1 MTFSQQSFAGNY
13 EENLKLLHKSRELRE
28 LIMTDAQCRSGGEK
42 VVCYLCTTSLLL
54 LLQPHTSL
62 FPVRSLLEL
71 MHASLL
77 LVLPSLS
84 FCLSQHQFSLT
95 SLSSSFRLHSLKP
108 WTATNPQWPPIK
120 QAQSPTLLF
129 GSSPFLSNCFLSS
142 PPVNGLW
149 SGKTARFSDANLS
162 WGWSS
167 WDNVLPSWG

>member
-1 MTFSQQSFAGNY
+1 MTFSHRSFVENN
-13 EENLKLLHKSRELRE
+13 EENVKLLHKCRERE

-95 SLSSSFRLHSLKP
+95 FLSSSTSLQALNSHEP
-108 WTATNPQWPPIK
+108 PHPQWPPIK
-120 QAQSPTLLF
+120 QARSPTLLF

-142 PPVNGLW
+142 PTSMVCGQ
-149 SGKTARFSDANLS
+149 ARLRAIYHGTMCFQS
-162 WGWSS
+162 
-167 WDNVLPSWG
+167 